1 MDYYYHTSDAPLSA
15 HINSKYIPSHIS
27 IINIQYIIMVKL
39 KKISA
44 KRPHLRV
51 QQSTAISLL
60 FRRVKQIIERNRK
73 FLDNVDVSAVPGI
86 DNLSAHLAS

>member
-1 MDYYYHTSDAPLSA
+1 MS
-15 HINSKYIPSHIS
+15 SHIS
-27 IINIQYIIMVKL
+27 ITNIQYIIIMVKL

-51 QQSTAISLL
+51 QQNTAISLL
-60 FRRVKQIIERNRK
+60 FRRVKQIVERNRK

-86 DNLSAHLAS
+86 DNLSAHLASNS